1 MRVLVIHPEEAFCQ
15 QLYQF
20 LQKAHYLVDCAAS
33 HSAAIERLA
42 RHEHDFVL
50 LAAELPDDDL
60 DGDGDG
66 LALLRAAVLDPL
78 QPASFIV
85 LTAPAAVGVRLK
97 AFDLG
102 ADDCLPYTV
111 LLPELERRIQAIAR
125 RRFRLKDPKFRFGSG
140 FVLDPGARTLRH
152 DAYTV
157 PLTSKQFDLLHYL
170 LLHRGYP
177 LTRQQL
183 GAHVWGNNAA
193 SQRASNYID
202 VHIKNL
208 RRALASFASSD
219 FLETVHSI
227 GYRVAA

>member
-15 QLYQF
+15 QLHNF
-20 LQKAHYLVDCAAS
+20 LQQARYLVDCAAT
-33 HSAAIERLA
+33 HAAAVERLA
-42 RHEHDFVL
+42 RREYDFVL
-50 LAAELPDDDL
+50 LAAELP
-60 DGDGDG
+60 DGDG

-102 ADDCLPYTV
+102 ADDCLPNTM
-111 LLPELERRIQAIAR
+111 LLSELERRMQAISR
-125 RRFRLKDPKFRFGSG
+125 RRFKLKDPKIWFGDG
-140 FVLDPGARTLRH
+140 FVMDLAAHTLHHNARP
-152 DAYTV
+152 V
-157 PLTSKQFDLLHYL
+157 PVSSKQFDLLHYL

-183 GAHVWGNNAA
+183 GAHLWGDDAA
-193 SQRASNYID
+193 SQRVSNYID

-208 RRALASFASSD
+208 RKVLASFAPPD

>member
-1 MRVLVIHPEEAFCQ
+1 MRVLVIHPEEVLGQ
-15 QLYQF
+15 QLHRF
-20 LQKAHYLVDCAAS
+20 LQQAHYLVDYAGTHAA
-33 HSAAIERLA
+33 AVERLA
-42 RHEHDFVL
+42 RYEYDFVL
-50 LAAELPDDDL
+50 LAAELPDA
-60 DGDGDG
+60 DG

-85 LTAPAAVGVRLK
+85 LTAPAAVGTRLK

-102 ADDCLPYTV
+102 ADDCLPNNV

-125 RRFRLKDPKFRFGSG
+125 RRFRLKDPKFRFGGG

-152 DAYTV
+152 DVYPV

-208 RRALASFASSD
+208 RRALASFAPSD

-227 GYRVAA
+227 GYRMAA